1 MAKKTKASSQDA
13 KDQLQASSEVD
24 PGSSSKA
31 SPPKPESLLE
41 TAMKLSELMKQYP
54 QNIEKP
60 LVQKGENVVGVFADP
75 NFSTRGFADLKKQKA
90 EIIQQALEDIASG
103 VLILR
108 TSMIGLQFLNNKIL
122 NFITPHGTAPEGQ
135 VVYSVNWKDV
145 AAFKNWRNGEG
156 DDVSQESINSAIYSL
171 AAELSRL
178 I

>member
-1 MAKKTKASSQDA
+1 MAKKATSKSETKES
-13 KDQLQASSEVD
+13 
-24 PGSSSKA
+24 P
-31 SPPKPESLLE
+31 PPKPESLLE
-41 TAMKLSELMKQYP
+41 TALKLSELMKQYP

-60 LVQKGENVVGVFADP
+60 LIQKGENVVGVFSDP

-122 NFITPHGTAPEGQ
+122 NFVTPHGNSPDGQ

-156 DDVSQESINSAIYSL
+156 DDVSQDSINSAIYSL